1 MASVIPQI
9 GIKGRWEVRAP
20 FSTKPGLLYT
30 LGAIRSFID
39 IENNGVN
46 VFETYYGP
54 IALTQAQYNEDRRQ
68 GVMLLT
74 LLSDTDA
81 PLYIPSSFVTAFP
94 ALDSV
99 AYHHLVLSAS
109 CGALPV
115 TMSLDFLITQV
126 AKVISDTIGVTP
138 TINIGVVPLLSV
150 VTPDEH
156 ETNEAR
162 REAAISNRTT
172 DYARL
177 AEQQRLNTLLSQ
189 RLSVA
194 ESIIKKLK
202 DDGLIP

>member
-1 MASVIPQI
+1 
-9 GIKGRWEVRAP
+9 
-20 FSTKPGLLYT
+20 
-30 LGAIRSFID
+30 
-39 IENNGVN
+39 
-46 VFETYYGP
+46 
-54 IALTQAQYNEDRRQ
+54 
-68 GVMLLT
+68 
-74 LLSDTDA
+74 
-81 PLYIPSSFVTAFP
+81 
-94 ALDSV
+94 
-99 AYHHLVLSAS
+99 
-109 CGALPV
+109 
-115 TMSLDFLITQV
+115 MSLDFLITQV